1 MPVLTLHLLAF
12 EPSINTQSFL
22 YQLKQ
27 SPDINIIVA
36 SRPQHIVIQPS
47 LLDKDTLSKTQW
59 DLLVLLQ
66 KSSTTESS
74 KLANA
79 DPIPSTLR
87 RFIKTEYKITTGIP
101 SKLLSSYSTRDAVLK
116 TSSES
121 MPLTGSLEKLLKGSD
136 TKSTSQNLKVSP
148 ELLDFMNRLMKTHS
162 GPVTML
168 NLLHFH
174 HPDGKKSYY
183 EYGQA
188 FVPVAGKRGGN
199 AKLVGNVVP
208 PGFEDGAGD
217 SRGSRD
223 RVQSE
228 WWNEISIVHYPS
240 IRHFCDM
247 LAGEDYQGI
256 NEKYR
261 LSALKDTL
269 LLCTTE
275 FDVEDAGRVK
285 L

>member
-12 EPSINTQSFL
+12 EPSIDTQSFL
-22 YQLKQ
+22 HQLKQ
-27 SPDINIIVA
+27 SPDINVIVA
-36 SRPQHIVIQPS
+36 SRPRHLVIQPS

-66 KSSTTESS
+66 QTST
-74 KLANA
+74 ANA

-101 SKLLSSYSTRDAVLK
+101 SKLLSSYPTRDAVLK
-116 TSSES
+116 TSSGS

-136 TKSTSQNLKVSP
+136 GKSTSQNLEVSP
-148 ELLDFMNRLMKTHS
+148 ELLDFMKELLKTHS

-174 HPDGKKSYY
+174 HPNGKKSYY
-183 EYGQA
+183 QYGQA

-208 PGFEDGAGD
+208 PGSGDGAGD

-223 RVQSE
+223 RVESE

-247 LAGEDYQGI
+247 LAGEDYQAI
-256 NEKYR
+256 NGKHR
-261 LSALKDTL
+261 LSALKDTI

-275 FDVEDAGRVK
+275 FDVEDAGK
-285 L
+285 LKL